1 VILIVLQPH
10 TAAVNDP
17 VMTAEM
23 CALLKVLTNGIVPAD
38 ERDGGAESVGA
49 AGQIAQ
55 RVEQGVNRDVYL
67 SGLGIAKRIAE
78 ERFKVA
84 VDVLTPEQAHELV
97 GAVRDDAPGFYKQL
111 RMDVSA
117 IYLSNPAVWARI
129 GFPGPSIEKGGYP
142 DFDQPQ
148 GGGR

>member
-1 VILIVLQPH
+1 MVS
-10 TAAVNDP
+10 NP

-23 CALLKVLTNGIVPAD
+23 RALLKVLTNGIVPAD

-49 AGQIAQ
+49 AAQIA
-55 RVEQGVNRDVYL
+55 RRIEQGINRAVYL
-67 SGLGIAKRIAE
+67 DGLTVAQRIAE
-78 ERFKVA
+78 ERFKGA
-84 VDVLTPEQAHELV
+84 MEALTPEQAHELV
-97 GAVRDDAPGFYKQL
+97 GALREQAPGFYKQL

-148 GGGR
+148 S

>member
-1 VILIVLQPH
+1 
-10 TAAVNDP
+10 
-17 VMTAEM
+17 MTAEM
-23 CALLKVLTNGIVPAD
+23 RALLKVLTNGIVPAD

-49 AGQIAQ
+49 AAQIA
-55 RVEQGVNRDVYL
+55 RRIEQGINRAVYL
-67 SGLGIAKRIAE
+67 DGLTVAQRIAE
-78 ERFKVA
+78 ERFKGA
-84 VDVLTPEQAHELV
+84 MEALTPEQAHELV
-97 GAVRDDAPGFYKQL
+97 GALREQAPGFYKQL

-148 GGGR
+148 S

>member
-1 VILIVLQPH
+1 
-10 TAAVNDP
+10 
-17 VMTAEM
+17 MTGEL

-49 AGQIAQ
+49 SGQIAQ
-55 RVEQGVNRDVYL
+55 RIEQGTNRTVYL
-67 SGLGIAKRIAE
+67 DGLTVAQRIAT
-78 ERFKVA
+78 ERFKGA
-84 VDVLTPEQAHELV
+84 VEALTPEQAHELV
-97 GAVRDDAPGFYKQL
+97 GALHEQAPGFYKQL

-117 IYLSNPAVWARI
+117 IYLSDPAVWARI

-148 GGGR
+148 S